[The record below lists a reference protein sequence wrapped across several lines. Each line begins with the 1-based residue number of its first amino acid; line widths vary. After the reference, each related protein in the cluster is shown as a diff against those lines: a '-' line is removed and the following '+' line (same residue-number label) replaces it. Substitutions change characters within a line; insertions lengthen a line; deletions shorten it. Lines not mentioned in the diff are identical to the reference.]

1 MMANDRPDPLVE
13 RAIQDGDHHDL
24 NAFQRDAEAI
34 FRRDH
39 NDPAKLKHDA
49 TLLKPHDTNGILPK
63 LHFPDAETV
72 PVSTTPAH
80 DGKPTPQA
88 IAASAR
94 EQDPTIIR
102 DCSQGPCLVK
112 GHNYTDNFAIPG
124 NERVPL
130 YHPDRRPVLDPSGK
144 QVYQPSRASLDSL
157 AAQARSEAASNA
169 MTQTPILVS
178 LAGPI
183 AGLAGPVMAP
193 TEVLAK
199 FMHNG
204 PWDFQR
210 LRSDDSRT
218 IFTND
223 YKDFSNIAIGY
234 VGASL
239 GIDPSKITYISDQY
253 CQATHCHFREPM
265 AKPPYS
271 HLPARDVAD
280 FAIGYNLW
288 IERHSIPSS

>member
-1 MMANDRPDPLVE
+1 MANDRADPLVN
-13 RAIQDGDHHDL
+13 RAIQDGDHRDL

-39 NDPAKLKHDA
+39 NDLAKLKHDA
-49 TLLKPHDTNGILPK
+49 TVLKPHDTSGILPK
-63 LHFPDAETV
+63 LHFPDVETE
-72 PVSTTPAH
+72 PVSANLAH
-80 DGKPTPQA
+80 DGKPAPQQ
-88 IAASAR
+88 IAVTAR

-102 DCSQGPCLVK
+102 DCSQQSCRVNGI
-112 GHNYTDNFAIPG
+112 NYADNFAIPG

-130 YHPDRRPVLDPSGK
+130 LHPDHRPVLDPSGK
-144 QVYQPSRASLDSL
+144 PVYQPSRTSLDAL
-157 AAQARSEAASNA
+157 ARQARAEATANA
-169 MTQTPILVS
+169 AIQTPILVS
-178 LAGPI
+178 LAGPL
-183 AGLAGPVMAP
+183 AGLAGPVVAP

-199 FMHNG
+199 FVHNG

-210 LRSDDSRT
+210 LRTDDSRT
-218 IFTND
+218 VFTND

-239 GIDPSKITYISDQY
+239 GIDPVKLTYISEQY
-253 CQATHCHFREPM
+253 CETTHCHFREPM
-265 AKPPYS
+265 AKPPFS

-288 IERHSIPSS
+288 VERHSIPSS